1 MTFLRKES
9 SGKERVENSMSW
21 FSDMMG
27 LRYLW
32 AIKVDSYI
40 QMSGV
45 EYFFSMHLEIQNYN
59 PECKYS

>member
-1 MTFLRKES
+1 MWMVMTFIKKEN
-9 SGKERVENSMSW
+9 SGKDQLENNMISW

-32 AIKVDSYI
+32 AIKADSYK

-45 EYFFSMHLEIQNYN
+45 EYLFNRISN
-59 PECKYS
+59 PELKYS

>member
-1 MTFLRKES
+1 MWMVMTFIKKEN
-9 SGKERVENSMSW
+9 SGKDQLENNMISW

-32 AIKVDSYI
+32 AIKVDSYK

-45 EYFFSMHLEIQNYN
+45 EYLFNRISN
-59 PECKYS
+59 PELKYS

>member
-9 SGKERVENSMSW
+9 SGKQRVEKSMSW

-32 AIKVDSYI
+32 AIKVDSYM

-45 EYFFSMHLEIQNYN
+45 EYFFHMHLEMQN
-59 PECKYS
+59 